1 MIKNGSCVNGTLC
14 VCSLS
19 VLDPNSSA
27 NGLKWVALRNQEN
40 ISLPYEAK
48 GSENGTMQCLS
59 VPIEEVVSEHNLSS
73 PFTIFAEHYYEES
86 SKQDKSDSI
95 TINCS
100 EGNTWGKYGYTSNV
114 ISTHAEWQ

>member
-1 MIKNGSCVNGTLC
+1 MIKNGSCVNGTLR
-14 VCSLS
+14 VCSKP

-40 ISLPYEAK
+40 ISLPYK
-48 GSENGTMQCLS
+48 VDGSENGTMQCLS
-59 VPIEEVVSEHNLSS
+59 VPTEEVAFKHQLLP
-73 PFTIFAEHYYEES
+73 PFTIFVEHYYEES

-114 ISTHAEWQ
+114 INTHAE